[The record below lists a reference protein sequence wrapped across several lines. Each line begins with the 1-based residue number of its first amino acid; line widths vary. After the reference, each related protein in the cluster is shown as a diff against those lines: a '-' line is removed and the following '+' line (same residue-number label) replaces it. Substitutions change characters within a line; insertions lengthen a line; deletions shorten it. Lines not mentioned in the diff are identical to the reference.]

1 MRVFVCVLL
10 LVLLLLAGPAFAS
23 CPAPFSGLIH
33 NGAYGVSDAQGKILA
48 SCNLDRSYIPASIL
62 KIPTALVAL
71 TVLGPAYRFTTRF
84 YTDAQENLYIMGF
97 GDPLLISE
105 EIQQIFL
112 ALKERRVQQINSI
125 YIDIS
130 QFALEYQ
137 VPGSEFST
145 RPYDAPVGP
154 TVVNFNSL
162 PIQVSPKRQILS
174 SEEHTPILP
183 LMTEMAQ
190 GYAPGRYRLNICSG
204 GCDSEKVMARYT
216 AELFRALQ
224 REAGIPGQGDL
235 AIKKVP
241 PTAKLV
247 YEHQSS
253 KTLEDLVSSF
263 LRYSSNFISNLVYL
277 TLGAEK
283 FGYPATWAKADQAV
297 RQELVRLVGEET
309 TALIVHKEGAG
320 LYRGNQVTARAML
333 DLLQVF
339 RPYAYLLRKYRGVPG
354 KSGTM
359 RGIYNYAG
367 YLEDGSAYVILL
379 NQATNQRDAV
389 LDLLKKKYPVAKKKE

>member
-1 MRVFVCVLL
+1 MLRLFCICTVWIFA
-10 LVLLLLAGPAFAS
+10 LAGPSSAT
-23 CPAPFSGLIH
+23 CPAPFAGLIQQ
-33 NGAYGVSDAQGKILA
+33 GAYGVSDAQGKVVA
-48 SCNLDRSYIPASIL
+48 GCNLDRNFIPASIL

-71 TVLGPAYRFTTRF
+71 NVLGPEYRFTTRF
-84 YTDAQENLYIMGF
+84 YTDAENNLYIMGF

-105 EIQQIFL
+105 EIREIFL
-112 ALKERRVQQINSI
+112 ALKERKVQRIHSI
-125 YIDIS
+125 FIDTS

-137 VPGSEFST
+137 VPGREFST

-162 PIQVSPKRQILS
+162 PVEVTKKRAIIS
-174 SEEHTPILP
+174 SEVPTPGLP
-183 LMTEMAQ
+183 LMTELAK
-190 GYAPGRYRLNICSG
+190 GYKPGKYRLNICSG
-204 GCDSEKVMARYT
+204 GCAADERMARYT
-216 AELFRALQ
+216 GELFRALQ
-224 REAGIPGQGDL
+224 EEAGIPGQGPIAL
-235 AIKKVP
+235 QKVP
-241 PTAKLV
+241 ATARLV

-253 KTLEDLVSSF
+253 KTLEDLTSSF
-263 LRYSSNFISNLVYL
+263 LKYSSNFISNLVYL
-277 TLGAEK
+277 TIGAQQ

-320 LYRGNQVTARAML
+320 LYRGNQITARAML
-333 DLLQVF
+333 DLLKVF
-339 RPYAYLLRKYRGVPG
+339 RPYAYLLRNYRGVPG

-379 NQATNQRDAV
+379 NQASNQRDAV
-389 LDLLKKKYPVAKKKE
+389 LELLKKRYPPAKKR